1 MTYFIAPL
9 ATALFF
15 VAISTAVLI
24 RRDRRQMAHQWS
36 RPRGRE

>member
-15 VAISTAVLI
+15 VAITTAVLI
-24 RRDRRQMAHQWS
+24 RRDRRQMGRLWAS
-36 RPRGRE
+36 PRGRD